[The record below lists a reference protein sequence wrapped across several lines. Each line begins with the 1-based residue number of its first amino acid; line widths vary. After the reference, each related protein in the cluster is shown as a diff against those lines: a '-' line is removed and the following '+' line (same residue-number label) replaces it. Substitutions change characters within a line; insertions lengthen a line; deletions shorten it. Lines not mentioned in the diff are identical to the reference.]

1 MERETKQLE
10 NELDHEK
17 QITCSPASCGTGW
30 RPGCNHDP
38 PHGLHEEESR
48 REQER
53 LCVTS
58 FTRVLRLDIRKL

>member
-38 PHGLHEEESR
+38 LMAYMKKKAEESKNAFVR
-48 REQER
+48 LRSRE
-53 LCVTS
+53 S
-58 FTRVLRLDIRKL
+58 